1 MAIMTAAF
9 VSAAELMARAL
20 GADDYPVVVIEHP
33 ISSAT
38 PDQLSQRARDAATTC
53 IALLVV

>member
-1 MAIMTAAF
+1 MTSAF

-38 PDQLSQRARDAATTC
+38 PDQLSQRARDAAAGC